1 MLRSPLPKFQTREA
15 WSGSATSM
23 DFFSTNVFDLAI
35 YVCMFVAVVF
45 GFMTGLLRSLAT
57 IIGYLCG
64 MGVAVAAAPRL
75 TPLLTTYLKMP
86 TPQTWLV
93 FVAIFVATGVVISAL
108 LRLAVSE
115 MVGPNISIPDRIAGA
130 LLGAFRIILLAI
142 LLVLVFDR
150 IIPPGREPGFLKGSQ
165 WRPVLSSAGQYGL
178 QALPP
183 DVEEY
188 IDRLKRQHRI

>member
-1 MLRSPLPKFQTREA
+1 
-15 WSGSATSM
+15 M